1 MINWELI
8 DQYAGVIVMI
18 YVGLM
23 MLFAWLVYR

>member
-8 DQYAGVIVMI
+8 DQYAGVIAMV